1 VARQRVYAWS
11 MTVGIVVA
19 HFNTRRLIAQLVF
32 SLHRLLGRD
41 QFSELVIVD
50 NGSNDGSLELLAAL
64 QRAKLIHLIQ
74 NEEQCYHGPALTQG
88 VSWLI
93 GARADVDYVWVLDS
107 DVVVLCTD
115 TLREALARAREVD
128 AAAVGQKLGD
138 DTYNR
143 LLKNNREMLD
153 PCCLIFD
160 PRRIWRSPIP
170 PFLEDG
176 APATALQLAADANG
190 LRFVDFPFVEGEYLV
205 HLGRGTLR
213 EIAQSGDAAN
223 RYYEWALDHR
233 EPHFGSH
240 ERGSEL
246 YRDFCEL
253 FDAEV
258 GELTADNL
266 VRSCLL
272 GTIRSD
278 RRSR

>member
-1 VARQRVYAWS
+1 

-19 HFNTRRLIAQLVF
+19 HFNTRRLVAQLVF
-32 SLHRLLGRD
+32 SLYRLLGRE
-41 QFSELVIVD
+41 QFAELVVVD
-50 NGSNDGSLELLAAL
+50 NGSNDGSGELLAAL
-64 QRAKLIHLIQ
+64 HRAKLIHLIQ
-74 NEEQCYHGPALTQG
+74 NDEQRYHGPALTQG

-93 GARADVDYVWVLDS
+93 GARTDVDHVWVLDS
-107 DVVVLCTD
+107 DVVLLRPD
-115 TLREALARAREVD
+115 TLREALARAREHD

-143 LLKNNREMLD
+143 LLKHNPEMLD

-160 PRRIWRSPIP
+160 PHRIWRSPIP
-170 PFLEDG
+170 HFLEDG
-176 APATALQLAADANG
+176 APATALQVAADANG
-190 LRFVDFPFVEGEYLV
+190 LRLVDFPFVEGEYLV

-233 EPHFGSH
+233 DPHYGGH
-240 ERGSEL
+240 ERGSLL
-246 YRDFCEL
+246 YREFCEL

-258 GELTADNL
+258 GELTADSL
-266 VRSCLL
+266 VRSCLS
-272 GTIRSD
+272 GTIRSG

>member
-1 VARQRVYAWS
+1 MS
-11 MTVGIVVA
+11 VGIVVA

-32 SLHRLLGRD
+32 SLYRLLGHD
-41 QFSELVIVD
+41 EFSELVVVD
-50 NGSNDGSLELLAAL
+50 NGSNDGSRELLAAL

-74 NEEQCYHGPALTQG
+74 NEEQRYHGPALTQG

-93 GARADVDYVWVLDS
+93 GARADIDWILVLDS
-107 DVVVLCTD
+107 DVVVLRGD
-115 TLREALARAREVD
+115 TLREALARARELD
-128 AAAVGQKLGD
+128 AAAIGQKLRD

-143 LLKNNREMLD
+143 LLKHNREMLD

-160 PRRIWRSPIP
+160 PDRIWRSPIP

-176 APATALQLAADANG
+176 APATALQVAADANG
-190 LRFVDFPFVEGEYLV
+190 LRLVDFPFVEGEYVV

-223 RYYEWALDHR
+223 RYFEWALEHR
-233 EPHFGSH
+233 NPHFGGH
-240 ERGSEL
+240 TRGSLL
-246 YRDFCEL
+246 YREFCEL

-258 GELTADNL
+258 GELTADSL
-266 VRSCLL
+266 VRSCLS
-272 GTIRSD
+272 GTSRSD